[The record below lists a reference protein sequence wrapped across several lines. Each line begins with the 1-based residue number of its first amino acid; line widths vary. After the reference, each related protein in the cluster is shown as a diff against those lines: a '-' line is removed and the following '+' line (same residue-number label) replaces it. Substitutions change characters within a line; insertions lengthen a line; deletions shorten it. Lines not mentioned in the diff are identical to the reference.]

1 MTTAT
6 EPLVPALGEGL
17 LMSEPGYY
25 GPSAVD
31 SGNHQALH
39 ALRYKR
45 NPKLTFPSSASGSS
59 AYKSTLGLTVV
70 HSSDVGSDVVS
81 WKLSVF
87 APSWKL
93 SVFAPS
99 WKLSVFAPK
108 RISGPVQFV
117 LKLLVNWRLSRDDA
131 VLLLGFD
138 AADKGFVRAV
148 LAGAVDLHDQE
159 VRDRIA
165 HLFHIR
171 ATLSSLFRDLEV
183 ENDWLREPHTLLDE
197 RKPLKLLL
205 GGSMEDL
212 LLVKEYVDAAAGR

>member
-17 LMSEPGYY
+17 LMSDPGYY

-45 NPKLTFPSSASGSS
+45 NPKLTFLSSASGSS
-59 AYKSTLGLTVV
+59 AYKSTLGLTAV
-70 HSSDVGSDVVS
+70 HSSDVGSDVV
-81 WKLSVF
+81 
-87 APSWKL
+87 SWKL

>member
-1 MTTAT
+1 
-6 EPLVPALGEGL
+6 
-17 LMSEPGYY
+17 MSKPGYY

-45 NPKLTFPSSASGSS
+45 NPKLTFLSSASGSS
-59 AYKSTLGLTVV
+59 AYKSTLGLTAV
-70 HSSDVGSDVVS
+70 HSSDVGSDVV
-81 WKLSVF
+81 
-87 APSWKL
+87 
-93 SVFAPS
+93 S

-117 LKLLVNWRLSRDDA
+117 LKLLVNWRLSEDDA

-138 AADKGFVRAV
+138 AEAKGLVRSI
-148 LAGAVDLHDQE
+148 LAGAIDLHSRDI
-159 VRDRIA
+159 RDRIA

-183 ENDWLREPHTLLDE
+183 ENDWLRESHTLLDE
-197 RKPLKLLL
+197 REPLELLL
-205 GGSMEDL
+205 GGSMEAL

>member
-6 EPLVPALGEGL
+6 KLLGPALGEGL
-17 LMSEPGYY
+17 LMSKPGYG
-25 GPSAVD
+25 GPSAVGSD
-31 SGNHQALH
+31 NLQALD

-59 AYKSTLGLTVV
+59 AYKSTLGLTAV
-70 HSSDVGSDVVS
+70 HSSDVGPDVGS
-81 WKLSVF
+81 WRSL
-87 APSWKL
+87 A
-93 SVFAPS
+93 
-99 WKLSVFAPK
+99 FAPK

-117 LKLLVNWRLSRDDA
+117 LKLLVNWRLSEDDA

-138 AADKGFVRAV
+138 AEAKGLVRSI
-148 LAGAVDLHDQE
+148 LAGAIDLHSRDI
-159 VRDRIA
+159 RDRIA

-183 ENDWLREPHTLLDE
+183 ENEWLRERHPLLDE